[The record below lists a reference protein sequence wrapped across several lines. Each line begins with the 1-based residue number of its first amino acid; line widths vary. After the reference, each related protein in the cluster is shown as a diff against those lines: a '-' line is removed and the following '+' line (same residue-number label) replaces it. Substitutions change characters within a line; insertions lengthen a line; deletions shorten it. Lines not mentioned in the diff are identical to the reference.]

1 MKTSSEYRAAAL
13 SLLSGKWNAPVI
25 YTLVFV
31 VVACVVAGVTAWIP
45 FVGGI
50 LASFVI
56 LPLAWAFV
64 VTFLRNY
71 RAGNEFAVMNL
82 IEGYQNDFK
91 RLFCTLGLKYIYTYL
106 WTLLFIIPGII
117 KGYSYALT
125 EYILEDNK
133 EIENNAAIEKSMA
146 MMEGHKMELFLL
158 DLSFLGWYLLALLT
172 CGIGLLWVMP
182 YQYTARAAFYEDLK
196 AETAAPAMEVVEA

>member
-1 MKTSSEYRAAAL
+1 MKTSAEYRATAL
-13 SLLSGKWNAPVI
+13 NVLSGKWSAPVI
-25 YTLVFV
+25 YTLVFL
-31 VVACVVAGVTAWIP
+31 VAACIVAGVMSIIP
-45 FVGGI
+45 VVGGI

-56 LPLAWAFV
+56 LPLAWAFAV
-64 VTFLRNY
+64 AFLRLY
-71 RAGNEFAVMNL
+71 RGGNEFAIMSL
-82 IEGYQNDFK
+82 AEGYQNDFK

-125 EYILEDNK
+125 EYILEDDK

-158 DLSFLGWYLLALLT
+158 DLSFIGWYLLAMLT
-172 CGIGLLWVMP
+172 FGIGLLWVTP

-196 AETAAPAMEVVEA
+196 AEAAIDAEGAA